1 MLTSKINNYLRFFF
15 KVHVANKFEVTTIL
29 IVSLSIQGLVFGK
42 FLDNSIINSYLPFY
56 TDAEEYVEY
65 SNVWAQKSFDEA
77 FKNLWRMPGYPAFLQ
92 VIKFLSPHE
101 PFLTVRILQSLGTSL
116 AVVILFFV
124 LKKYSTKKHAF
135 IFCLLYC
142 FVPTWYFSFGLTPE
156 SLTYFIIVLII
167 YVLSK
172 LSKYNFMLILIIGLL
187 FSTLVYLK
195 PNNVLIIIPI
205 FIFIITSFKGS
216 IKKSLISL
224 LIIILLTL
232 LPWIVYSNIGDR
244 KFYGLTTTQ
253 GLNLYIGTGMVL
265 TYDNSALANSAVHWK
280 VDPRNNPKD
289 IINTN
294 SFNSAFESNQYLT
307 EKALGIWKTRP
318 IQQIG
323 YSFDK
328 ILIAFGFKVNSIS
341 NHLLGVFTVFAL
353 VGSILLYKVRP
364 LKAWG
369 ATTLTIFIMLA
380 MQAAIFQADRRFVLT
395 VFPQFGLLS
404 ISFAY
409 SNLVIKNRMFNFI
422 KSFYKNKK
430 LSNLV

>member
-1 MLTSKINNYLRFFF
+1 MSVSKINDYLKFFF
-15 KVHVANKFEVTTIL
+15 KVRVANIFEIITIL
-29 IVSLSIQGLVFGK
+29 IVSLTVQGLMFGK

-56 TDAEEYVEY
+56 TDAEEYVEH

-124 LKKYSTKKHAF
+124 LRKYSTKKHAF

-156 SLTYFIIVLII
+156 SLTYFTIVLII

-172 LSKYNFMLILIIGLL
+172 LSRYNFMFILVIGLL
-187 FSTLVYLK
+187 LSILIYLK
-195 PNNVLIIIPI
+195 PNNILIIIPI
-205 FIFIITSFKGS
+205 IIFIIANFKES
-216 IKKSLISL
+216 IKKSIISL
-224 LIIILLTL
+224 LVIILLTL

-244 KFYGLTTTQ
+244 KLYGLTTTQ
-253 GLNLYIGTGMVL
+253 GINLYVGTGMVL
-265 TYDNSALANSAVHWK
+265 TYDDSALANSAIHWK

-289 IINTN
+289 IVNTN
-294 SFNSAFESNQYLT
+294 SFNSVLESNQYLT

-318 IQQIG
+318 LQQIG

-328 ILIAFGFKVNSIS
+328 ILIAFGFKVNLIS
-341 NHLLGVFTVFAL
+341 NYLLGVFTVFAL
-353 VGSILLYKVRP
+353 VGSVMLYKIR
-364 LKAWG
+364 LLRAWG
-369 ATTLTIFIMLA
+369 ATTLTIFIVLA
-380 MQAAIFQADRRFVLT
+380 IQAAIFQADRRFVLT
-395 VFPQFGLLS
+395 VFPQFGLIS
-404 ISFAY
+404 ISLAY
-409 SNLVIKNRMFNFI
+409 SNLVIKNRIFSFI
-422 KSFYKNKK
+422 KLFFKT
-430 LSNLV
+430 

>member
-1 MLTSKINNYLRFFF
+1 MLISNVHNNFKFFF
-15 KVHVANKFEVTTIL
+15 KVHVANKFEIIIIL
-29 IVSLSIQGLVFGK
+29 IVSLSIQGLVIGK

-92 VIKFLSPHE
+92 VIKFLSPNE

-116 AVVILFFV
+116 AVVILFVV
-124 LKKYSTKKHAF
+124 LKKYITKKLAF

-142 FVPTWYFSFGLTPE
+142 CVPTWYFSFGLTPE

-167 YVLSK
+167 YVLSE
-172 LSKYNFMLILIIGLL
+172 LSKCNFMSILVIGLL
-187 FSTLVYLK
+187 LSTLVYLK
-195 PNNVLIIIPI
+195 PNNILLIIPI
-205 FIFIITSFKGS
+205 FIFMITSFKRS

-232 LPWIVYSNIGDR
+232 LPWIVYSNIGER
-244 KFYGLTTTQ
+244 KFYGLTTAQ

-265 TYDNSALANSAVHWK
+265 TYDNSTLANSAIHWK

-289 IINTN
+289 IVNTN
-294 SFNSAFESNQYLT
+294 SFNSTLESNQYLT

-318 IQQIG
+318 IQQVG
-323 YSFDK
+323 FSFDK

-341 NHLLGVFTVFAL
+341 NYLLGVFTAFTLA
-353 VGSILLYKVRP
+353 GSILLYKIKP

-369 ATTLTIFIMLA
+369 ATTLTVFIVLA
-380 MQAAIFQADRRFVLT
+380 IQAAIFQADRRFVLT

-409 SNLVIKNRMFNFI
+409 SYLVTKNRMFDSI
-422 KSFYKNKK
+422 KSFYKSKK
-430 LSNLV
+430 LFNSF